1 MQHLADPAIFITKHV
16 EVAVEFMDN
25 ALKLHIV
32 DTILERAS
40 EVAGDITDSVM
51 AEFYRADPEARKLF
65 THHCPVDTIRLEAG
79 MVEQALYCF
88 MRWFQ
93 SPGEI
98 RILLL
103 GSVPH
108 HVETLNVPV
117 NYYHRF
123 LQAMATV
130 IRKTIPAENQQ
141 EIDAWDE
148 ICENLGEIVDTAN
161 QYVYRSASIARA

>member
-1 MQHLADPAIFITKHV
+1 LLTTSIDEHF
-16 EVAVEFMDN
+16 EVAVGFMDN
-25 ALKLHIV
+25 AQKLHIV
-32 DTILERAS
+32 DNILERAS
-40 EVAGDITDSVM
+40 ELAGDITDSVL
-51 AEFYRADPEARKLF
+51 AEFYRGDPEARNLF

-108 HVETLNVPV
+108 HVETLKVPV

-130 IRKTIPAENQQ
+130 IRKTIPAENRE
-141 EIDAWDE
+141 EIDVWNE
-148 ICENLGEIVDTAN
+148 ICGDLGEIVDAAN
-161 QYVYRSASIARA
+161 QYVYRAERIGKEAVHG